1 MKRRSTPTAI
11 SSTPGGCAGIRAT
24 STTRSSAGRTHER
37 PRESRPGAEQ
47 HLPGR
52 VARARARQGNRH
64 RRRRAGEPARHR
76 AADAQAAAPD
86 RLRRHRQVDGHRLV
100 GARSCPQLPRPRPAV
115 GGGEPRAART
125 AGQARAR
132 DRGERPV
139 SALDD
144 LARIL
149 AERELDVG
157 DLIRQAEDGARADV
171 AETLRRLFADDLLRR
186 VGERL
191 GGRPLVALAGVA
203 DGLQPLV
210 LDLAPGDLDNEARLE
225 RLVREHNE
233 LLLGALE
240 EGAVVPFRF
249 GTTFPDRATLD
260 EWLERHREALS
271 AELERLRGTA
281 EWSVEPVGR
290 MPDVEAAEY
299 LGARLATT
307 VKPGLRDRLATAS
320 EDAARDAYLVAK
332 SRQDEFGAAVAD
344 LEAEGYEL
352 RVTGPWPPYSFARLP

>member
-1 MKRRSTPTAI
+1 
-11 SSTPGGCAGIRAT
+11 
-24 STTRSSAGRTHER
+24 
-37 PRESRPGAEQ
+37 
-47 HLPGR
+47 
-52 VARARARQGNRH
+52 
-64 RRRRAGEPARHR
+64 
-76 AADAQAAAPD
+76 
-86 RLRRHRQVDGHRLV
+86 
-100 GARSCPQLPRPRPAV
+100 
-115 GGGEPRAART
+115 
-125 AGQARAR
+125 
-132 DRGERPV
+132 V

-320 EDAARDAYLVAK
+320 EDAAGDAYLVAK

>member
-1 MKRRSTPTAI
+1 M
-11 SSTPGGCAGIRAT
+11 
-24 STTRSSAGRTHER
+24 
-37 PRESRPGAEQ
+37 
-47 HLPGR
+47 
-52 VARARARQGNRH
+52 
-64 RRRRAGEPARHR
+64 
-76 AADAQAAAPD
+76 
-86 RLRRHRQVDGHRLV
+86 
-100 GARSCPQLPRPRPAV
+100 
-115 GGGEPRAART
+115 
-125 AGQARAR
+125 
-132 DRGERPV
+132 

-157 DLIRQAEDGARADV
+157 DLIRQAEQDARADV

-203 DGLQPLV
+203 DGLRPLV
-210 LDLAPGDLDNEARLE
+210 LELAPGDLDDESRLE

-233 LLLGALE
+233 LLLAALE

-249 GTTFPDRATLD
+249 GTTFPDRAALD
-260 EWLERHREALS
+260 AWLERHRAALTV
-271 AELERLRGTA
+271 ELERLRGTA
-281 EWSVEPVGR
+281 EWSVEPVGGR
-290 MPDVEAAEY
+290 PEVGASEY

-307 VKPGLRDRLATAS
+307 VRPGLRERLAAAS
-320 EDAARDAYLVAK
+320 EDSAGDAYLVAK
-332 SRQDEFGAAVAD
+332 ARQDEFGAAVAE